1 MLKEEGYDAF
11 LAERI
16 AEGIA
21 AAERGEVMSLEEW
34 KKHTDELLKRKA
46 LELDALTQE
55 EELELGYVS

>member
-16 AEGIA
+16 AEAIA
-21 AAERGEVMSLEEW
+21 AAERGEAMSLEEW
-34 KKHTDELLKRKA
+34 KKHTDELLRRKA
-46 LELDALTQE
+46 LELDALTRE